1 MLARARDGSAAVG
14 PAAKRSKHSSSSL
27 QNDGSNEDSQDHSRA
42 RGRGEDAGKIGGV
55 NKELVIQFR
64 DHQDNLL
71 GPQMAVPL
79 SMHREQLEELLNK
92 LLLEDPAGEDED
104 EDERKLK
111 KSFSLTVD
119 NNRIEIIESLQEAF
133 EATTDP
139 STERVLQIRYA
150 PLAAFKVRPLTR
162 CSTSLEGHTEAVLC
176 VAFSP
181 DGSQLASGSGDMT
194 VRLWC
199 LNTETP
205 LRTLKGHTGW
215 VLCLSWAP
223 HGQIFASAGMDGSI
237 RLWRGESGD
246 AVGAPLKGH
255 SKPITAL
262 AWQPLHLANLPAAD
276 DATTS
281 EDGKLRVPA
290 LMLASACKDSTVRIW
305 NTGNGQCLRVLSGH
319 RESITQV
326 KWSGE
331 KEGYL
336 YTASRDTTLKV
347 WDCIT
352 GRLVSDLKGHGHWV
366 NSLALSTDYVIRAGP
381 YGEKGQQKFAA
392 FQEMKEAAKKRYSAC
407 VKNSGGEKVLS
418 GSDDS
423 TLILWKHAGAPKG
436 LVQVCRMSGHQK
448 VVNHVVFS
456 PDGRYLASA
465 SFDKSIRLWDGRN
478 GVYLTTLRGHVGPVY
493 QLAWSPDSRLLLSA
507 SGDST
512 LKVWQAETRK
522 LKADLPGHADEV
534 YAIDWSGTGGYA
546 ASGSKDRVL
555 KVWRN

>member
-1 MLARARDGSAAVG
+1 MIRRGG
-14 PAAKRSKHSSSSL
+14 PAAPPSKRIK
-27 QNDGSNEDSQDHSRA
+27 QQAADGEASAGAEAGPPGARNEEASA
-42 RGRGEDAGKIGGV
+42 IGGV
-55 NKELVIQFR
+55 GKELVIQFC

-71 GPQMAVPL
+71 GSQMAVPL
-79 SMHREQLEELLNK
+79 SIHRVQLEDLVNK
-92 LLLEDPAGEDED
+92 LLLEEPSEED
-104 EDERKLK
+104 EDERKIRK
-111 KSFSLTVD
+111 EFSLTID
-119 NNRIEIIESLQEAF
+119 NNRIEITGSLQEAF
-133 EATTDP
+133 DATTDP
-139 STERVLQIRYA
+139 TTERVLQIRFA

-181 DGSQLASGSGDMT
+181 DGTQLASGSGDMT

-199 LNTETP
+199 LSTETP
-205 LRTLKGHTGW
+205 LRTMKGHTSW
-215 VLCLSWAP
+215 VLCLAWAP
-223 HGQIFASAGMDGSI
+223 DGQLLASAGMDGAV
-237 RLWRGESGD
+237 RLWKGESGD
-246 AVGAPLKGH
+246 AAGAPLKGH
-255 SKPITAL
+255 TKPVTAL
-262 AWQPLHLANLPAAD
+262 AWQPLHLAPSDGGNA
-276 DATTS
+276 TS
-281 EDGKLRVPA
+281 EEKPRFPSL
-290 LMLASACKDSTVRIW
+290 LLASASKDSTVRLW
-305 NTGNGQCLRVLSGH
+305 NTATHQCLRVLSGH

-347 WDCIT
+347 WDCVS

-366 NSLALSTDYVIRAGP
+366 NSLALNTDYVIRSGP
-381 YGEKGQQKFAA
+381 FGEKGAQSFAS
-392 FQEMKEAAKKRYSAC
+392 FQEMQEAARKRYQAC

-423 TLILWKHAGAPKG
+423 TLILWKHVGEPRG
-436 LVQVCRMSGHQK
+436 LAQVCRMTGHQK
-448 VVNHVVFS
+448 LVNHVAFS
-456 PDGRYLASA
+456 PDGRYIASA
-465 SFDKSIRLWDGRN
+465 SFDKSIRLWDGRR
-478 GVYLTTLRGHVGPVY
+478 GVYLATLRGHVGPIY
-493 QLAWSPDSRLLLSA
+493 QLAWSSDSRLLLSA

-534 YAIDWSGTGGYA
+534 YAVDWSVVGSYA